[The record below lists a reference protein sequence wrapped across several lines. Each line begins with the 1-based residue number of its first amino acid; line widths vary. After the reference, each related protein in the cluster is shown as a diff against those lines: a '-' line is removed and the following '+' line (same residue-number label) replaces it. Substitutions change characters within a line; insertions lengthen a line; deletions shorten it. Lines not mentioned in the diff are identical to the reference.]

1 MNYYTLELIARDVQ
15 SERTSEATR
24 QRRWQKARKA
34 MQKLNV
40 RAR

>member
-1 MNYYTLELIARDVQ
+1 MNYYTVELIARDVQ
-15 SERTSEATR
+15 SDRTSEAAK

-40 RAR
+40 RVR

>member
-1 MNYYTLELIARDVQ
+1 MNYYTMELIARDVQ
-15 SERTSEATR
+15 TDRTNEATR

-34 MQKLNV
+34 MQKLNS

>member
-1 MNYYTLELIARDVQ
+1 MNYYTIELIARDVQ
-15 SERTSEATR
+15 SDRTSEAAK

-34 MQKLNV
+34 MQKLNA